1 MVPVKATGIN
11 IMLDLNL
18 EVTHDVKYKTVLDL
32 NLKVTPQRIW
42 RLPMVSKGWLANA
55 TLKPTFTFLVGM
67 LPSKSIE
74 YGKIPTK
81 KSESWF

>member
-1 MVPVKATGIN
+1 MEKHDLMVGFKEAFSFDSSFN
-11 IMLDLNL
+11 IRN
-18 EVTHDVKYKTVLDL
+18 
-32 NLKVTPQRIW
+32 
-42 RLPMVSKGWLANA
+42 SSSGKGWLAIA
-55 TLKPTFTFLVGM
+55 TRKPIFTFLVGI